1 MAHCQITCITLSNG
15 GRTNEHITH
24 VGQRQST
31 GPVRWAVATVVDWIN
46 AGVHTFYVQDN
57 VGRQA
62 EVRVVKR
69 DGLPSYLR
77 TVADGY
83 YTDNLLSLTSCPI

>member
-1 MAHCQITCITLSNG
+1 MAHSQITCITLSNTG
-15 GRTNEHITH
+15 KTHEHITH
-24 VGQRQST
+24 VGQRQSS
-31 GPVRWAVATVVDWIN
+31 GPVRWTVATVVNWIET
-46 AGVHTFYVQDN
+46 GIHTFYVQDSA
-57 VGRQA
+57 GRQA

-69 DGLPSYLR
+69 NGLPSYLR